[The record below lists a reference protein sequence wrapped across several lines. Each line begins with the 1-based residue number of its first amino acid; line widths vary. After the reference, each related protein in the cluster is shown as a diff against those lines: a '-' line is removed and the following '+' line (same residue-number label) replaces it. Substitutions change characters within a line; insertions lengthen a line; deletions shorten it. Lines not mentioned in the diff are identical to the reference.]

1 MQKLLITGTSGLLG
15 NKIVK
20 AAKHNYEV
28 IPTYNTKPLHSNSV
42 KLEITNLNEV
52 LNVFNK
58 LEPNIV
64 IHTASE
70 TNVDKCEIEKEHAW
84 KTNAEGTR
92 NIAEACQKVNAK
104 LVCISTDYVFDGEK
118 GLYDE
123 EDKPNPVNYYGLTKL
138 EGEKQVIKHCKNYAI
153 LRTSVLYGWHPW
165 KQNFTTWIINQLKQ
179 GKEITVVN
187 DHYNTPTWA
196 GNLAE
201 IAIEVAEKNLQ
212 GLYHAS
218 GRERI
223 SRYEFA
229 KQIARTFNLNADL
242 VKPVKMSQLTAWI
255 AKRPKDSSL
264 NTGKIQKQ
272 LKTKPLNITEGL
284 NKMNEEMET

>member
-15 NKIVK
+15 NKIVEV
-20 AAKHNYEV
+20 AKHNYEV
-28 IPTYNTKPLHSNSV
+28 IPTHNTKPLHSNSL
-42 KLEITNLNEV
+42 KLEITNLNET
-52 LNVFNK
+52 LSIFNK
-58 LEPNIV
+58 LEPNLV

-70 TNVDKCEIEKEHAW
+70 TNVDKCETEKEHAW

-92 NIAEACQKVNAK
+92 NIAEACQKLGAK
-104 LVCISTDYVFDGEK
+104 LVYISTDYVFDGEK
-118 GLYDE
+118 GLYNE

-138 EGEKQVIKHCKNYAI
+138 EGEKKVIECCKNYAI

-165 KQNFTTWIINQLKQ
+165 KQNFATWIINKLKQ
-179 GKEITVVN
+179 QQEITVVE
-187 DHYNTPTWA
+187 DHYNTPTLA
-196 GNLAE
+196 DNLAE
-201 IAIEVAEKNLQ
+201 MAVEVAEKDMR

-229 KQIARTFNLNADL
+229 KQIAGTFGLNSNL

-255 AKRPKDSSL
+255 AKRPGDSSL
-264 NTGKIQKQ
+264 NTSKIQKQ
-272 LKTKPLNITEGL
+272 LKIKPLNITEGL
-284 NKMNEEMET
+284 NKMKQEMET